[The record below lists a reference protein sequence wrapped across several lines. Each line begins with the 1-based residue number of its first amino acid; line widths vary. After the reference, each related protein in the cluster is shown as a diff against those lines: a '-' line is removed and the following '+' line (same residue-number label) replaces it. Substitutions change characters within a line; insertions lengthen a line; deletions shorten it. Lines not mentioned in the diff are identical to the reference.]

1 IYSYS
6 YNETTGVQALI
17 STNYTTYVIL
27 NRTTDFSGEATVL
40 FTMSPDIDYVL
51 INATF
56 DGDNF
61 RATSS
66 FELGERVIRIV
77 PPGFPSWML
86 YLIIGGSIL
95 AVALIAFIVYKV
107 TRPKEFEELIS
118 KLTDEDIALNFS
130 IVSPGVVLT
139 IFDQRKGPTPL
150 LEAHSLMI
158 ARYKNRMQIDVE
170 NFLLKIADQAYS
182 SLGFEE
188 HDPGR
193 RTGSIVLP
201 REKMIGFIHG
211 IQLPNEAARG
221 GFENLSLIVLA
232 DSDFGNLLLNYQ
244 EFLYDEVDDL
254 IKDLKDKRELP
265 EIKEKLE
272 KVRKKSVMIM
282 LAAQELEESQPE

>member
-1 IYSYS
+1 M
-6 YNETTGVQALI
+6 VRV
-17 STNYTTYVIL
+17 TY
-27 NRTTDFSGEATVL
+27 
-40 FTMSPDIDYVL
+40 
-51 INATF
+51 
-56 DGDNF
+56 DGDNL
-61 RATSS
+61 RQASS
-66 FELGERVIRIV
+66 YDSDERVIRIV
-77 PPGFPSWML
+77 PLGMPSWIL

-95 AVALIAFIVYKV
+95 IVVLIAFIVYKV
-107 TRPKEFEELIS
+107 TRPKEFEELLS
-118 KLTDEDIALNFS
+118 KLADEDIALNFS

-150 LEAHSLMI
+150 IDDHSLTI

-188 HDPGR
+188 HDAGR

-211 IQLPNEAARG
+211 IQLPNPAARG

-244 EFLYDEVDDL
+244 EFMYDEVDDL
-254 IKDLKDKRELP
+254 IKDLKGKKELP
-265 EIKEKLE
+265 DIKEKLAA
-272 KVRKKSVMIM
+272 VRKKSVMIM
-282 LAAQELEESQPE
+282 LAAQELEESTPE